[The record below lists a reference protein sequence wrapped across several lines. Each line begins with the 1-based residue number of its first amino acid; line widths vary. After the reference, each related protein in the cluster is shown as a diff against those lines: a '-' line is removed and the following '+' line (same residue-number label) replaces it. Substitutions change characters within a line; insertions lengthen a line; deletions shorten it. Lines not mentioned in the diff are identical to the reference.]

1 PGRGPDGPMR
11 ACGLVAII
19 EDSRACLRA
28 SQRPVHNEKPKPTV
42 GLPTQP
48 MSSLPNR
55 PHPGWRAALEWLPAL
70 ALLLGVAL
78 QLRQYVFNRSL
89 WLDEA
94 YLVGGM
100 AGRDMVQLL
109 TQPLDNNQAAPLGFL
124 VLTRMATMALGG
136 SDWVFRL
143 VPWLAG
149 G

>member
-1 PGRGPDGPMR
+1 
-11 ACGLVAII
+11 
-19 EDSRACLRA
+19 
-28 SQRPVHNEKPKPTV
+28 
-42 GLPTQP
+42 
-48 MSSLPNR
+48 MSSLTNR

-149 G
+149 GLPWGSRA